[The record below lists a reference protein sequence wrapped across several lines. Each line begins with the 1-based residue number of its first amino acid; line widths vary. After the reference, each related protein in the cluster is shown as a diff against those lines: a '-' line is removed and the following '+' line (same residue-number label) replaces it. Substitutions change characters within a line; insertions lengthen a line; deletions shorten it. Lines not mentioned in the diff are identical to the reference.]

1 MNNASFQTVEGQDLN
16 LEGVK
21 ARGRIVGRMLDMHL
35 EQRYRN
41 LESTNVEVVYTFPL
55 PWQAVLLGL
64 KVELNGETL
73 KGAVKVRSTG
83 RAQYEEALSEGDTG
97 VLLTVNHDGTYTLE
111 LGNLMAGESCVVQL
125 HYTQV
130 LQPEQGSLRVM
141 LPTTLAPRYGDPIA
155 DGGYEPHS
163 VPEVD
168 PGMEYPFDIQLTVMG
183 ELVTAQIGSPT
194 HPVAIRSLPAV
205 GMKETH
211 VVDVRLTA
219 RAWLD
224 RDFVLLVTDLPYASQ
239 GLAAWDRLDNGL
251 GVVMV
256 GFTPQLPTRVS
267 LPVTM
272 KVLVDCS
279 GSMNGDSIQAARRAL
294 QGILAGL
301 KEGDRFSL
309 SRFGSEVEHRSK
321 AMWKAAPAA
330 LESARNWVEALEADM
345 GGTRMN
351 DAILSTLALPGA
363 DASDLLLVTDGDIH
377 AIDDVLASARQSGH
391 RFFVVGIGSSV
402 SEGLLRRLV
411 EETGGSGEFVTPGEQ
426 LEAAVLRLYHR
437 MRSPAV
443 RDARVQWPSGCALH
457 AASNLPRSLF
467 EGDDVTVFARLQA
480 YQAESLTQPVQ
491 LWGWLDGV
499 DGEVLLAELT
509 PAFIAD
515 EDNTVARL
523 AAHRRYIQLRQGDEE
538 VPAVQ
543 IKQLSALA
551 ERYQL
556 VTDDTSLVLVK
567 ERADR
572 ERAQEMPQIR
582 KVKGMLAA
590 GHGGHG
596 SVMAYSMCESASS
609 GRQQFGKDPSGFMV
623 LHDIQRDRIRQIES
637 KAVRKLKHPS
647 RSQKL
652 RAFIDSIDTGPAAT
666 ETAKGLQEPRMT
678 SEFWNDGTAYSNDP
692 SAWHKYAGL
701 TPAGVVQWLRLNRQ
715 VDMAYAH
722 FILMEAPLC
731 LQVWLEQLITQGH
744 PEDEVIRLFMEQLL
758 SHDLTFRQTV
768 AKALGHLKV
777 KSTRREGADV
787 LRLFIQQSLSGLT
800 EERWP
805 DAVVNVAEDTPMPTP
820 TPQRAKATRLPLLN
834 CRCQ

>member
-1 MNNASFQTVEGQDLN
+1 MNNARFQTVEGQDLN

-21 ARGRIVGRMLDMHL
+21 AKGRIVGRMLDMHL
-35 EQRYRN
+35 EQRFRN
-41 LESTNVEVVYTFPL
+41 PETANVEVVYTFPI

-64 KVELNGETL
+64 EVELNGETL
-73 KGAVKVRSTG
+73 KGTVKARSTA

-111 LGNLMAGESCVVQL
+111 LGNLMAGESCVVRL

-130 LQPEQGSLRVM
+130 LQPEQGSLRLM

-163 VPEVD
+163 APEVD
-168 PGMEYPFDIQLTVMG
+168 LGVEYPFDIQLTVMG

-194 HPVAIRSLPAV
+194 HPVSIRSLPAV

-211 VVDVRLTA
+211 VVDIRLAA

-224 RDFVLLVTDLPYASQ
+224 RDFVLLFTDLPQASQ

-251 GVVMV
+251 GVVMA
-256 GFTPQLPTRVS
+256 GFTPQLPTRVT

-321 AMWKAAPAA
+321 ALWKAAPAA
-330 LESARNWVEALEADM
+330 LASARNWVEALEADM

-351 DAILSTLALPGA
+351 DAILSTLALPGT

-377 AIDDVLASARQSGH
+377 AIDDVLETARQSGH

-402 SEGLLRRLV
+402 SEGLLRRLA
-411 EETGGSGEFVTPGEQ
+411 EDTGGSGEFVAPGEQ
-426 LEAAVLRLYHR
+426 VEAAVLRLYHR

-443 RDARVQWPSGCALH
+443 RDARVQWPSGCTLH

-467 EGDDVTVFARLQA
+467 EGDDITVFARLQTH
-480 YQAESLTQPVQ
+480 QAESLKQPVQ
-491 LWGWLDGV
+491 LWGRLDGV
-499 DGEVLLAELT
+499 EGEVLLAELT
-509 PAFIAD
+509 PEFIAD
-515 EDNTVARL
+515 EDNTLARL
-523 AAHRRYIQLRQGDEE
+523 AAYRRYTQLRQGGEE
-538 VPAVQ
+538 VPAVL
-543 IKQLSALA
+543 IKQLPALA

-556 VTDDTSLVLVK
+556 VTNDTSLVLVK
-567 ERADR
+567 ERADG
-572 ERAQEMPQIR
+572 ERAQEMPQLR

-596 SVMAYSMCESASS
+596 SVMAYSIRESVSS
-609 GRQQFGKDPSGFMV
+609 GRLQFGKDSSSSMV

-647 RSQKL
+647 RSEKL

-666 ETAKGLQEPRMT
+666 ETAKGLQEPRKT
-678 SEFWNDGTAYSNDP
+678 GEFWNDGSAYSNDP
-692 SAWHKYAGL
+692 SEWHKYAGL
-701 TPAGVVQWLRLNRQ
+701 TPAGLVEWLRLNPQ
-715 VDMAYAH
+715 VGVAYAH

-744 PEDEVIRLFMEQLL
+744 PEDEVIRLFIEQLL

-768 AKALGHLKV
+768 AKALGLLKV
-777 KSTRREGADV
+777 KSTPRRRADD
-787 LRLFIQQSLSGLT
+787 LRRYMEQSLSGLT
-800 EERWP
+800 SERWP
-805 DAVVNVAEDTPMPTP
+805 DAVVHVAEDTP
-820 TPQRAKATRLPLLN
+820 TPQRAKAS
-834 CRCQ
+834 QS